1 MKEKW
6 LMVCG
11 GIKLDTCMASNYN
24 EADEIF
30 KNRSRYIDWSESD
43 TISEADYI
51 NGPEED
57 LGSIADKEEESK
69 YLQ

>member
-11 GIKLDTCMASNYN
+11 GITLDKCLASSYD
-24 EADEIF
+24 EANEIF

-43 TISEADYI
+43 ILSEADYMI
-51 NGPEED
+51 ECELNTAECRIKQP
-57 LGSIADKEEESK
+57 KT
-69 YLQ
+69 